1 MNLLS
6 ILLQV
11 VTSDIATTV
20 ADTLNTV
27 KAAAATI
34 PATTPKVEMDY
45 LDLTMKGGI
54 VMIPIFLLSF
64 IGTYIFIERL
74 IVIRKASK
82 QDDTFMNKIKDYI
95 MEGKVESA
103 TKLCQITD
111 TPSSRMIEKGI
122 SRLGKPMNDVLVAI
136 ENVGNM

>member
-64 IGTYIFIERL
+64 IGTYIFI
-74 IVIRKASK
+74 
-82 QDDTFMNKIKDYI
+82 
-95 MEGKVESA
+95 
-103 TKLCQITD
+103 
-111 TPSSRMIEKGI
+111 
-122 SRLGKPMNDVLVAI
+122 
-136 ENVGNM
+136 